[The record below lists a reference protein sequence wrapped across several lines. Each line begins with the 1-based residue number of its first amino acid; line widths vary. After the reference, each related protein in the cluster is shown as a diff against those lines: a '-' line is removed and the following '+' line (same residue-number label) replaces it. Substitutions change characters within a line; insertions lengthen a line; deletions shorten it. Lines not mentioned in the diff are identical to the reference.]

1 MVSRTAIGGIL
12 RADALRLVRDQFLLG
27 MCAYIIGVAVMLRF
41 AMPWITGELAERTA
55 FDLVPWY
62 PLISSHFVVGLAV
75 LMAGII
81 GGLLLME
88 GRESRTVKALLVT
101 PVPLALALAS
111 PEALARALDE
121 TLRSPSRVIVPLAL
135 PLFAVIC
142 CRRPLAFPTEEAELV
157 SLSADASAMTEK
169 LPLLTIL
176 PVASP
181 K

>member
-1 MVSRTAIGGIL
+1 MPEASAS
-12 RADALRLVRDQFLLG
+12 ALALSSPMALASTLVEMAEALPTVIAPLALPLLVLTRWRRPSPP
-27 MCAYIIGVAVMLRF
+27 AVAKPEEDCESASAPTPTETL
-41 AMPWITGELAERTA
+41 P
-55 FDLVPWY
+55 
-62 PLISSHFVVGLAV
+62 LAV
-75 LMAGII
+75 
-81 GGLLLME
+81 
-88 GRESRTVKALLVT
+88 RVPSALPVLAVTSWLT